1 MPSIDTAIYTRLT
14 GSGGVAAL
22 VSRRVYDAFMPQG
35 PTLPLV
41 TFSQVSG
48 LRDYVMGNQSGLVEA
63 RFQVD
68 SWAVTASG
76 ARALAEQVR
85 LALSNWHGESDTVT
99 VDWCE
104 IVNETRFF
112 EDDTLYHR
120 ISQDYRI
127 TFRESL
133 PV

>member
-1 MPSIDTAIYTRLT
+1 MPSIDTAIYARLK
-14 GSGGVAAL
+14 GSAGVATL
-22 VSRRVYDAFMPQG
+22 VSGRVYDAFMPQG

-41 TFSQVSG
+41 TFTQVSG

-68 SWAVTASG
+68 SWALTASG

-85 LALSNWHGESDTVT
+85 LALSNWHGESDTVS
-99 VDWCE
+99 VDWSE

-112 EDDTLYHR
+112 EDETLYHR

-127 TFRESL
+127 AYREPL
-133 PV
+133 PA